1 VTRTGHDP
9 MSAARRRGLLRLG
22 ALGGLVGGAAVA
34 GISLA
39 DGGARGAA
47 LPRAT
52 RSPHP
57 GRSAASPEPDPLV
70 DLAVAATAV
79 SGHRGRV
86 VESNGTG
93 AVSLTFDDGPQERS
107 TPAVLAFLAEHHLH
121 ATFSLIGRQVERY
134 PGLARSVAAA
144 GMSLCN
150 HTWDHD
156 EALASRPRAA
166 IERDVERAQSVIGAR
181 TGVAP
186 GFFRAPGGSWSHT
199 VLDVCADAG
208 LIPLGWDVDS
218 RDWSRP
224 GVAGIVANVT
234 SEVRPGSV
242 LLFHDGGGN
251 REQTLQ
257 ALPRVLSLLAAR
269 GYGVTRLTPG
279 RRPTVRTAPDPA
291 RTPPARHGFP
301 APHSTAQPHGL
312 PAPRPSAAPV
322 PST

>member
-1 VTRTGHDP
+1 MSRTGHDP

-34 GISLA
+34 GVSLA
-39 DGGARGAA
+39 DGRPRGAGV
-47 LPRAT
+47 PGAT
-52 RSPHP
+52 RSPDP
-57 GRSAASPEPDPLV
+57 GRSTPAPEPDPLV
-70 DLAVAATAV
+70 DLAVAATVV

-93 AVSLTFDDGPQERS
+93 AVSLTFDDGPEERS

-156 EALASRPRAA
+156 LALASRPRAA
-166 IERDVERAQSVIGAR
+166 IEQDVERAQSVIGAR

-242 LLFHDGGGN
+242 LLFHDGGGD

-257 ALPRVLSLLAAR
+257 ALPRVLSLLSAR
-269 GYGVTRLTPG
+269 GYGITRLTPG
-279 RRPTVRTAPDPA
+279 VRPAVRPAPDPG
-291 RTPPARHGFP
+291 RTPPARHRTPGPQVSSAPRTTP
-301 APHSTAQPHGL
+301 APART
-312 PAPRPSAAPV
+312 
-322 PST
+322 T